1 MSKFTIYPA
10 IDIRGGKCVRLI
22 QGDYDKETIYGDSPY
37 DMAARFE
44 NKGADW
50 IHMVDLDGAK
60 EGHPVNHAE
69 VIKTARELSA
79 NIQIGGGIRRQEDIE
94 TYLEAG
100 VSRVILGSSAIS
112 DPEFV
117 KNMLHVYGGKR
128 IAIGIDA
135 RDGYVATHGWL
146 QTSQVKAEELGKV
159 LAGEGAETFIMTDIS
174 RDGMLSGPN
183 VAAIAS
189 LGQATNKQ
197 VIASG
202 GVSDLTDLKELLA
215 NKDSGI
221 AGAIIGKALYTN
233 RIHLEVALNEVN
245 R

>member
-10 IDIRGGKCVRLI
+10 IDIRGGKCVRLM
-22 QGDYDKETIYGDSPY
+22 QGDYDKETIYGDSPF

-60 EGHPVNHAE
+60 EGHPVNHAD

-146 QTSQVKAEELGKV
+146 QTSKVKAEELGKV
-159 LAGEGAETFIMTDIS
+159 LAEEGAETFIMTDIS

-221 AGAIIGKALYTN
+221 AGAIIGKALYTD